1 MTADV
6 WALSSPE
13 LKIKKVP
20 NSYVVKATGLGH
32 LFLLSRS
39 EKKEDTQF

>member
-13 LKIKKVP
+13 LKVKKVP
-20 NSYVVKATGLGH
+20 NRNVVKATGLGRV
-32 LFLLSRS
+32 FSLSRG
-39 EKKEDTQF
+39 EKKEDTVS